1 MKKLFVLL
9 AIMGLGTYL
18 MLTEKDKKKL
28 NKKTRK
34 AKKTFSE
41 FAHKAKEL

>member
-1 MKKLFVLL
+1 MKRLLVLL
-9 AIMGLGTYL
+9 TIMGIATCL
-18 MLTEKDKKKL
+18 MLTEKEKR
-28 NKKTRK
+28 KTKNNLPK

>member
-1 MKKLFVLL
+1 
-9 AIMGLGTYL
+9 MGLGTYL
-18 MLTEKDKKKL
+18 MLTEDDKKKAR
-28 NKKTRK
+28 KKAHK

>member
-1 MKKLFVLL
+1 MKRLFVLL
-9 AIMGLGTYL
+9 TIMGIATYL
-18 MLTEKDKKKL
+18 MLTENEKRKTKK
-28 NKKTRK
+28 NVPK

>member
-9 AIMGLGTYL
+9 TIMGLGTYL
-18 MLTEKDKKKL
+18 MMTEKDKRKSKK
-28 NKKTRK
+28 K
-34 AKKTFSE
+34 AQKVKKTFSE